1 MKIHFLTFASSNMTE
16 PKKRLSNE
24 IEIVQ
29 KNTKYFSSVCMLDET
44 NLSLHWKQ
52 KYGKYCNEHG
62 FALWSWKPYIIK
74 ERLDELQMGD
84 CLFYADTGCS
94 FPLDNLDGF
103 FSNLNVHIQNTTN
116 SSLQIGIEPRLRPVY
131 PNYII
136 IRKQILE
143 LFNLLTDYF
152 FLQKWL
158 HYEAGVLIII
168 KTPDTIKFINEWV
181 DFFEEHFEDA
191 IYSNFYDVSGQY
203 NGFVH
208 NGSDQAVFQCM
219 LYKKINMFY
228 SILDDIYY
236 RYNFYARKIK

>member
-1 MKIHFLTFASSNMTE
+1 M
-16 PKKRLSNE
+16 
-24 IEIVQ
+24 
-29 KNTKYFSSVCMLDET
+29 
-44 NLSLHWKQ
+44 
-52 KYGKYCNEHG
+52 
-62 FALWSWKPYIIK
+62 
-74 ERLDELQMGD
+74 
-84 CLFYADTGCS
+84 
-94 FPLDNLDGF
+94 
-103 FSNLNVHIQNTTN
+103 
-116 SSLQIGIEPRLRPVY
+116 
-131 PNYII
+131 
-136 IRKQILE
+136 
-143 LFNLLTDYF
+143 FNLLTDYF